1 MSDLKSVRVHC
12 VNYLPLLSLRLFCS
26 SSNLVL
32 TCTVL
37 LQVIVTCASW
47 SISFWR
53 LKFFSNEFQG
63 LSDVFQQIINRWN
76 ERSRRF
82 SGIGHHSSA
91 LAVWFIPLLIVSV
104 RELLR
109 LLSWPGPRGALSLG
123 SLELKRSSKCI
134 LELNYLA
141 EDIARRKLCKN
152 ACKSLILSAVPVAH
166 TRIIFKNVVASLVFT
181 SFSPVYFMCLPA
193 C

>member
-1 MSDLKSVRVHC
+1 MRVHC

-37 LQVIVTCASW
+37 LHVIVTCASW

-53 LKFFSNEFQG
+53 LKFFSNEFKAWATYKPMERTLAKVQW
-63 LSDVFQQIINRWN
+63 NR
-76 ERSRRF
+76 
-82 SGIGHHSSA
+82 SSLTSSHRVIYSA
-91 LAVWFIPLLIVSV
+91 FNSLCQRTLTFAKLTRTS
-104 RELLR
+104 
-109 LLSWPGPRGALSLG
+109 GALSLG

-141 EDIARRKLCKN
+141 EDIARRKLRKN
-152 ACKSLILSAVPVAH
+152 ACKSYTFCCPRRSH
-166 TRIIFKNVVASLVFT
+166 KNYL
-181 SFSPVYFMCLPA
+181 
-193 C
+193 

>member
-152 ACKSLILSAVPVAH
+152 ACKSYTFCCPRRSD
-166 TRIIFKNVVASLVFT
+166 KNYL
-181 SFSPVYFMCLPA
+181 
-193 C
+193 

>member
-1 MSDLKSVRVHC
+1 MRVHC

-63 LSDVFQQIINRWN
+63 LSDVFPANYKPVGGTNAR
-76 ERSRRF
+76 EGSVE
-82 SGIGHHSSA
+82 SVMHHSSA
-91 LAVWFIPLLIVSV
+91 LTVWFIPLLIVSV

-109 LLSWPGPRGALSLG
+109 LLSWRGPRGALSLG

-152 ACKSLILSAVPVAH
+152 ACKSYTFCCPRRSH
-166 TRIIFKNVVASLVFT
+166 KNYL
-181 SFSPVYFMCLPA
+181 
-193 C
+193 

>member
-1 MSDLKSVRVHC
+1 MRVHC
-12 VNYLPLLSLRLFCS
+12 VNYLPLLSLRVFCS

-82 SGIGHHSSA
+82 SEIGHA
-91 LAVWFIPLLIVSV
+91 
-104 RELLR
+104 
-109 LLSWPGPRGALSLG
+109 
-123 SLELKRSSKCI
+123 
-134 LELNYLA
+134 
-141 EDIARRKLCKN
+141 
-152 ACKSLILSAVPVAH
+152 SLISSHRVIYSAFNSLCQRTLTFAKLTRTSGSII
-166 TRIIFKNVVASLVFT
+166 TRIFRIKKVFKMYSGA
-181 SFSPVYFMCLPA
+181 
-193 C
+193 